1 MSSLR
6 LAIAAFLLI
15 WSITR
20 AVWDLVSLGL
30 GSELSSVR
38 CKHSLLSSAIK
49 SLFLLLLFD
58 HTGSLGLGSELSSV
72 RGEHSLAIKLIG
84 LVQLLD
90 HLHGLGLCRSLGL
103 GSELSSI
110 GCENV
115 LAL

>member
-15 WSITR
+15 RAMVSEVLDLVPNSALYDANTASRSSSSFSCCSITR
-20 AVWDLVSLGL
+20 AVWDLVPN
-30 GSELSSVR
+30 SSCSCCSITLKLV
-38 CKHSLLSSAIK
+38 
-49 SLFLLLLFD
+49 FLLLLFN
-58 HTGSLGLGSELSSV
+58 HTS
-72 RGEHSLAIKLIG
+72 
-84 LVQLLD
+84 
-90 HLHGLGLCRSLGL
+90 SLGL